1 MFEFMSLTFLF
12 NNLGAIK
19 AVLNVSQLTCRSIS
33 KDIESKHAAE
43 LEEKERE
50 LALRVADATLNQVKA
65 KLESD
70 IEVLKSLVPTAEK
83 EAQEAGKDL
92 KYLKERQMS
101 LNC

>member
-1 MFEFMSLTFLF
+1 MLSV
-12 NNLGAIK
+12 N
-19 AVLNVSQLTCRSIS
+19 QLTCRSIS

-50 LALRVADATLNQVKA
+50 LAQRVADATLNQVKA
-65 KLESD
+65 KLEAD
-70 IEVLKSLVPTAEK
+70 IAILEGLVPTAAK